1 MRAGASTSAGPRGS
15 RGLLLLWLAAC
26 FVLSATSDLL
36 WLGGAWALVAL
47 LFWRQA
53 RRAIRRT
60 LLSVVPL
67 TVLLV
72 AASWAY
78 THLLLH
84 QPAPWPAYAALG
96 LRATVIA
103 FLSFAVLASVDL
115 LGALAP
121 WPSLSRLLVIT
132 LAQIHALRL
141 LARES
146 WLGLQSRLPRKPSAR
161 DGLANAGGVTATML
175 TLSARNARD
184 ISDALRAR
192 GF

>member
-1 MRAGASTSAGPRGS
+1 MKAGPRSS
-15 RGLLLLWLAAC
+15 RFVLLAWLVAC
-26 FVLSATSDLL
+26 FVLSATGDLA
-36 WLGGAWALVAL
+36 WLGAAFAAVAIF
-47 LFWRQA
+47 FWRQA
-53 RRAIRRT
+53 GRAARRT
-60 LLSVVPL
+60 LVSVVPL
-67 TVLLV
+67 TVFLV

-78 THLLLH
+78 TALLLR
-84 QPAPWPAYAALG
+84 QPPPWQAYAALG
-96 LRATVIA
+96 LRATLIA
-103 FLSFAVLASVDL
+103 FMTFAVLASVDL

-121 WPSLSRLLVIT
+121 WPTLSRLLVVT

-161 DGLANAGGVTATML
+161 DGLRNAGGVTATML
-175 TLSARNARD
+175 TLSARNARE